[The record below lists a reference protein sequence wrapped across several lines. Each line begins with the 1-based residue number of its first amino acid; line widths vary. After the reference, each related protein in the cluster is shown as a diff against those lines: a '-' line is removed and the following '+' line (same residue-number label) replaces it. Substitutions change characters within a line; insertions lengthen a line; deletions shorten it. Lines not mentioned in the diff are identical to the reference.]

1 MDSADFTFQLGSS
14 SETCPFASISLVP
27 RLIRTSSALIV
38 VGWRLISTLP
48 FASIW
53 VPPLPKERLSA
64 DTSISLVSDG
74 ASERTACPQEGAPH
88 RIATMGKTAWMEKL
102 FLKLIV

>member
-64 DTSISLVSDG
+64 DTSISLVPDG
-74 ASERTACPQEGAPH
+74 ATDCPQEGAPH